1 MSLSLI
7 IIIIIMVIIIIIIVI
22 IIIIIVIIIIII
34 VIIIIIMSK
43 WIHSSFKRIISSL
56 EFAVIAWLI
65 VLAGRKDPAKINPFF
80 SIFFYPLKKIK
91 VNFVCSL
98 YRSAKKK

>member
-1 MSLSLI
+1 
-7 IIIIIMVIIIIIIVI
+7 MVIIVI

-43 WIHSSFKRIISSL
+43 WIHSSIL
-56 EFAVIAWLI
+56 EFAVIAWQI
-65 VLAGRKDPAKINPFF
+65 VLAGRKDPAKTNPFF